1 MNPSLQ
7 LKIHQVSNC
16 VFDFLSP
23 FLLTALSPQDVSKI
37 IEKLSPN
44 SNKWEEIGERI
55 GFSSLRLQNI
65 RDMPS
70 LFNSAP
76 SSYLRQMLCEWQ
88 QWAPGDARGSSSYAT
103 LEALVSAVDR
113 AGLGRAAQEL
123 ASMAFTLSSSHT
135 P

>member
-1 MNPSLQ
+1 M
-7 LKIHQVSNC
+7 V
-16 VFDFLSP
+16 
-23 FLLTALSPQDVSKI
+23 LTALSPQDVSKI
-37 IEKLSPN
+37 IEKLSPY
-44 SNKWEEIGERI
+44 SNKWEEIGERL

-65 RDMPS
+65 KAMPS

-113 AGLGRAAQEL
+113 AGLGRTAQEL
-123 ASMAFTLSSSHT
+123 ASMASTLSTSHT
-135 P
+135 HHNP

>member
-1 MNPSLQ
+1 MAFT
-7 LKIHQVSNC
+7 V
-16 VFDFLSP
+16 LSP
-23 FLLTALSPQDVSKI
+23 HDISKI
-37 IEKLSPN
+37 LQHLQPF
-44 SNKWEEIGERI
+44 SNKWEEIGERL

-123 ASMAFTLSSSHT
+123 KKSIISTLSSSHT
-135 P
+135 Q